1 MYYVSIKQSNKGT
14 RSISVNNPVPLNS
27 SNFKQHN
34 MDVATNL
41 VVKSF

>member
-14 RSISVNNPVPLNS
+14 RSININNPVPLYS

-34 MDVATNL
+34 MGVATNQ
-41 VVKSF
+41 KPGC